1 MKNMRMGIPR
11 LFKDG
16 YKQFSGLEEAILKN
30 IDACMQLSTI
40 TRTSFGPNGMNKIV
54 INHIEKIFVTSDA
67 ATIINEL
74 QVQHPAAKIL
84 VLAAQMQEKEIGDGS
99 NFVLVFAGELLKK
112 AKEIIHMGVHPSDII
127 KGYEMAGEMA
137 LKTLQ
142 DLTIY
147 TEKNLNEKA
156 KLVDGVRAAISSK
169 QFGLED
175 LIAPLVAEACLNAMP
190 KNPANFIVDN
200 IRVLKLL
207 GGRIDDC
214 HVVRGMALGTECK
227 SNLKSIKDSKVLVA
241 TCSIDAAQTDT
252 KGTVLIENASELMN
266 YNQSEEDHIH
276 KVIKGFHDMGVKVL
290 ITGEKVGDMALHF
303 INKYEMMVI
312 CIFSKFNLRRI
323 CRTLRAR
330 PCVSLTGVR
339 EDDLGFAASISE
351 RTLGGNKIVVFE
363 QPEKETSVVSTIV
376 VRGSTNNV
384 MNDLE
389 RAIDDGV
396 NVVRQMTKD
405 ARFIAGAGGAE
416 IELARRIS
424 AFGQK
429 QGGLEQYSIKKYAE
443 ALEVVPRTLAENS
456 GLDGSA
462 LVTELYAKH
471 SAPAP
476 EAKEADAEAP
486 PAEHGQRFG
495 IDVKEGGVQDM
506 TQEGV
511 MDLLATRLL
520 GLRLATNAAV
530 TILRV
535 DHIIM
540 KKPAGGP
547 KKPKNRGHWDDNDD
561 TW

>member
-1 MKNMRMGIPR
+1 MKNMRAGIPR
-11 LFKDG
+11 LFKEG

-30 IDACMQLSTI
+30 IDASMQLSNI

-67 ATIINEL
+67 ATIIKEL
-74 QVQHPAAKIL
+74 QVQHPAAKII
-84 VLAAQMQEKEIGDGS
+84 VLAATMQEREIGDGS

-127 KGYEMAGEMA
+127 KGYEMAGEKA
-137 LKTLQ
+137 LEMIQ
-142 DLTIY
+142 ELTIY
-147 TEKNLNEKA
+147 TEKNLLDKS
-156 KLVDGVRAAISSK
+156 KLVDGVRSAISSK

-175 LIAPLVAEACLNAMP
+175 MIAPLVAEACLNAMP

-200 IRVLKLL
+200 IRVLKIL

-214 HVVRGMALGTECK
+214 NVTRGMALQTEIA
-227 SNLKSIKDSKVLVA
+227 SNLKKITQSKVMCC

-252 KGTVLIENASELMN
+252 KGTVLIENAKELLN
-266 YNQSEEDHIH
+266 YNISEEEHIH

-303 INKYEMMVI
+303 INKYKMMVI
-312 CIFSKFNLRRI
+312 CIFSKFNLRRL
-323 CRTLRAR
+323 CRTLKAR
-330 PCVSLTGVR
+330 PCVSLTGIR
-339 EDDLGFAASISE
+339 EDDLGFAASINQKVI
-351 RTLGGNKIVVFE
+351 GGKKIVVFE
-363 QPEKETSVVSTIV
+363 QPEKETSVVSTII

-416 IELARRIS
+416 IELARRIR

-429 QGGLEQYSIKKYAE
+429 QGGLEQYAINKYGE

-456 GLDGSA
+456 GLDGSE
-462 LVTELYAKH
+462 LVAKLYAKH
-471 SAPAP
+471 SAPVP
-476 EAKEADAEAP
+476 EPSDDADAPA
-486 PAEHGQRFG
+486 AEHGQRFG
-495 IDVKEGGVQDM
+495 IDVKEGCVKDM

-520 GLRLATNAAV
+520 GIRLATNAAV

-547 KKPKNRGHWDDNDD
+547 KKPKNRGHWDDNDG